1 MATYFSDIEAAFTVR
16 MNELANRPAVAWP
29 NVKFEPNAKKPYL
42 RINIIPAETVQASLG
57 AEGKDE
63 TNGIC
68 QVTVFAP
75 AGSGRTDLP
84 DIIADHFKRGT
95 VLSYNGTN
103 IRLRS
108 PSIGPAI
115 QDGAFYFVPVSI
127 PYQSFTE
134 AR

>member
-1 MATYFSDIEAAFTVR
+1 

-29 NVKFEPNAKKPYL
+29 NVKFESNSKKPYI

-57 AEGKDE
+57 ADGKDE

-68 QVTVFAP
+68 QITIFVP
-75 AGSGRTDLP
+75 AGTGRTDLP

-95 VLSYNGTN
+95 ALSYNGTS

-108 PSIGPAI
+108 PSVGPAI
-115 QDGAFYFVPVSI
+115 AEGAFYFVPVSI
-127 PYQSFTE
+127 PYQTFTE